1 MLVGYSDSESSGDEA
16 AESTQ
21 KPINTSEPV
30 STTKPSFRKRKDN
43 AEPHKIRITLPEPLP
58 EDDASQESS
67 EPAQKKIRTSAGGFN
82 AMLPA
87 PKRQKSV
94 LASSARG
101 RGLGS
106 GISLKTGA
114 APAFSR
120 EAPEM
125 KSFQS
130 QEEEIH
136 NVSEDQGMNGISTPS
151 EDTATAEPPKK
162 PGSAM
167 VFKPLSVSRKPKK
180 KTPVVSAPKQPI
192 LLANGSNPSNKP
204 KVSLFSTPVLD
215 DDTPRAIVGHY
226 EPVIYSESDQMREE
240 DAIPD
245 ELYHTSEG
253 SVPNQQSINQPT
265 PSLSSIA
272 DSLNLSASQRRQ
284 LMGRKGAGLA
294 DAKVMEFNTET
305 EYAANEELRAR
316 GETVTFNAVRSVAS
330 GKHSLQ
336 QLVNLVSNQKEALEE
351 SFAAG
356 KRNKKEAG
364 AKYGW

>member
-1 MLVGYSDSESSGDEA
+1 MMLVGYSDSESSETEA
-16 AESTQ
+16 IESTIT
-21 KPINTSEPV
+21 PRPV
-30 STTKPSFRKRKDN
+30 SNTKPSFQKRKDN
-43 AEPHKIRITLPEPLP
+43 AEPHKIKVTLPEPLP
-58 EDDASQESS
+58 EDHASNESS
-67 EPAQKKIRTSAGGFN
+67 EPAHKKMKTSAGGFN

-87 PKRQKSV
+87 PKRQIIA

-101 RGLGS
+101 KGLGP

-120 EAPEM
+120 EVPEIH
-125 KSFQS
+125 SVQS
-130 QEEEIH
+130 QEEETH
-136 NVSEDQGMNGISTPS
+136 NFSEDQSTYGFSAPA
-151 EDTATAEPPKK
+151 EDATATDPPKK

-180 KTPVVSAPKQPI
+180 KPAVASAPKCPTSST
-192 LLANGSNPSNKP
+192 NSSNSSNKP
-204 KVSLFSTPVLD
+204 KASLFSTPVLD
-215 DDTPRAIVGHY
+215 DGIPIAAGGHY
-226 EPVIYSESDQMREE
+226 EPLIHSASDQMSEE
-240 DAIPD
+240 DIVAD
-245 ELYHTSEG
+245 ELYLTSE
-253 SVPNQQSINQPT
+253 SSLPNQQSINQPA

-272 DSLNLSASQRRQ
+272 DSLNLSAIERRQ
-284 LMGRKGAGLA
+284 LMGRKGAGLV

-305 EYAANEELRAR
+305 EYAANEELRAK
-316 GETVTFNAVRSVAS
+316 GDTVKFNPVRSVVS

-336 QLVNLVSNQKEALEE
+336 QLVNLASNQREALED